1 MPQRLP
7 QEIIDEILQRTDIV
21 ELVGSYLTL
30 KKQGQN
36 YFGLCP
42 FHSEDTASFSVAPG
56 KQIYYC
62 FGCQKGG
69 NAINFLMEIEGLTFG
84 EAAVKLAER
93 AGVQIPQKEM
103 SPAESRQAKERQA
116 ILKAHKLTAD
126 FYREL
131 LLQQPNPA
139 ADYLKKRG
147 IGEQVVK
154 SFALGYAGDDWQALY
169 NFLNRRGYDGALL
182 QKASLV
188 SLSGKNNR
196 YYDKFHGRLI
206 FPICDFRGE
215 VIAFG
220 GRVLDDSQPKYL
232 NSAQTP
238 VYNKSAVLFGL
249 HIAADAIRR
258 EDLAVIM
265 EGYIDAVTAH
275 QYGVTNAVASL
286 GTALTV
292 EQARLLKRYTTN
304 VLLAYDGDSAG
315 VKASMRGIDIL
326 REQGMRV
333 RVLALPDGC
342 DPDDFLRQKGFDG
355 WQKLIETEAY
365 DILEYLLRQAINKY
379 DVTSASGKGLIVK
392 ELLPAIAKTA
402 SSVERES
409 FIRLLASRLQV
420 AAESVYADLRKSGL
434 AVAMPKSNNRIA
446 QDFGN
451 NITVKSSASAQ
462 LLRLMLEDRQICR
475 RALAELGDNFGTG
488 EQENLLLKYLKER
501 QDDDNLNIFSL
512 LNRFEGENEGLKNFL
527 LKLLQINIP
536 EETTDKLAAEY
547 INAVRIGV
555 IRQQIN
561 AVNTKITAGQGD
573 MRQLLTELDSLQ
585 RQLHGIKG

>member
-7 QEIIDEILQRTDIV
+7 QQIIDEILQRTDIV

-42 FHSEDTASFSVAPG
+42 FHSEDTPSFSVAPG

-69 NAINFLMEIEGLTFG
+69 NAINFLMELEALTFG
-84 EAAVKLAER
+84 EAAAKLAER
-93 AGVQIPQKEM
+93 AGVQIPQKEL
-103 SPAESRQAKERQA
+103 SPAQSRQAKERQS
-116 ILKAHKLTAD
+116 ILTAHQLTAE

-131 LLQQPNPA
+131 LQRQPNPA
-139 ADYLKKRG
+139 VDYLGKRG
-147 IGEQVVK
+147 IGEQVIK

-169 NFLNRRGYDGALL
+169 NYLNKRGYDGALL

-196 YYDKFHGRLI
+196 FYDKFHSRLI

-215 VIAFG
+215 VIALG

-249 HIAADAIRR
+249 HIAADTIRR

-265 EGYIDAVTAH
+265 EGYIDVVTAH

-286 GTALTV
+286 GTALTA
-292 EQARLLKRYTTN
+292 EQAKLLKRYTTN

-315 VKASMRGIDIL
+315 EKASLRGLDIL

-333 RVLALPDGC
+333 RVLSLPDGC

-355 WQKLIETEAY
+355 WQKLVADEAY
-365 DILEYLLRQAINKY
+365 DILEYLLRQAMKKY
-379 DVTSASGKGLIVK
+379 DASSASGKGLIVK

-409 FIRLLASRLQV
+409 FIQLLASRLQV
-420 AAESVYADLRKSGL
+420 ATENVYADLRKSGL
-434 AVAMPKSNNRIA
+434 AVAMPKSNNRLA
-446 QDFGN
+446 PDFGN

-462 LLRLMLEDRQICR
+462 LLRLMLENLQICR
-475 RALAELGDNFGTG
+475 LALAELGDNFGAN
-488 EQENLLLKYLKER
+488 EQENSLLKYLKER
-501 QDDDNLNIFSL
+501 QNDDNLNIFSL
-512 LNRFEGENEGLKNFL
+512 LNCFEGENEGLKSFL

-536 EETTDKLAAEY
+536 DQITDKLALEY
-547 INAVRIGV
+547 INAVRLGV

-561 AVNTKITAGQGD
+561 AVNGQIAAGQGD

-585 RQLHGIKG
+585 RQIQRIKG